1 MQYLCSL
8 VSASYRVPSIINVW
22 ISIRPISQPRRVSLP
37 RPFPARIC
45 TEIRQCKCRV
55 LEAIYNCIFSLLCQS
70 LCCLENARPPALRYL
85 CTDAVYPYCILN
97 SSTHYLVCR
106 AVSRLNHDPKLTLT
120 LFVFRILTDYSDASF
135 SFNDLAFFTNW
146 FY

>member
-1 MQYLCSL
+1 MRYRYHLCHLVFVHPTGVSSSRYPSPGASVTHALSRHGSL
-8 VSASYRVPSIINVW
+8 
-22 ISIRPISQPRRVSLP
+22 LKL
-37 RPFPARIC
+37 
-45 TEIRQCKCRV
+45 RQCKCRV

-106 AVSRLNHDPKLTLT
+106 AVSRLNHNPKLTLT

-135 SFNDLAFFTNW
+135 SFNNLAFFTNW

>member
-1 MQYLCSL
+1 MRYRYHLCHLVFVHPTGVSSSRYPSPGASVTHALSRHGSL
-8 VSASYRVPSIINVW
+8 
-22 ISIRPISQPRRVSLP
+22 LKL
-37 RPFPARIC
+37 
-45 TEIRQCKCRV
+45 RQCKCRV

-97 SSTHYLVCR
+97 SSTHCRVCP
-106 AVSRLNHDPKLTLT
+106 AVSRLNHNPKLTLT
-120 LFVFRILTDYSDASF
+120 LFMLRILTDYSDASF
-135 SFNDLAFFTNW
+135 SFNNLAFFTNW

>member
-1 MQYLCSL
+1 MRYRYHLCHLVFVHPTGVSSSRYPSPGASVTHALSRHGSL
-8 VSASYRVPSIINVW
+8 
-22 ISIRPISQPRRVSLP
+22 LKL
-37 RPFPARIC
+37 
-45 TEIRQCKCRV
+45 RQCKCRV

-106 AVSRLNHDPKLTLT
+106 AVSRLNQNPNTIRT
-120 LFVFRILTDYSDASF
+120 FASL
-135 SFNDLAFFTNW
+135 SSIIPRQVRRTGIPLSSSCA
-146 FY
+146 

>member
-1 MQYLCSL
+1 MRYRYHLCHLVFVHPTGVSSSRYPSPGASVTHALSRHGSL
-8 VSASYRVPSIINVW
+8 
-22 ISIRPISQPRRVSLP
+22 LKL
-37 RPFPARIC
+37 
-45 TEIRQCKCRV
+45 RQCKCRV

-146 FY
+146 FN

>member
-1 MQYLCSL
+1 MRYRYHLCHLVFVHPTGVSSSRYPSPGASVTHALSRHGSL
-8 VSASYRVPSIINVW
+8 
-22 ISIRPISQPRRVSLP
+22 LKL
-37 RPFPARIC
+37 
-45 TEIRQCKCRV
+45 RQCKCRV